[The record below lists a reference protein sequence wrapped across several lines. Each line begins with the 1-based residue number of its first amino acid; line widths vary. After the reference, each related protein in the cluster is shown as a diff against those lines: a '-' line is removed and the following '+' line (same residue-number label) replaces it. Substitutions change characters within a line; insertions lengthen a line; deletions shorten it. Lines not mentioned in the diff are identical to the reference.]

1 VAGPR
6 GERPHVN
13 HPTTFSHN
21 LLRPLGY
28 FPFGLLAATGK
39 ERVGRAVQD
48 AHHHWLGQA
57 HQRTPHIDAV
67 FHTDCKNTLFFS
79 KLQIFAEQLL
89 KTACKGT
96 NKRAENKRK
105 YEVIYFA
112 FPSESTFDEVRG
124 TNKRA
129 ESKAKTLFF

>member
-1 VAGPR
+1 MSSVSKPR
-6 GERPHVN
+6 VR
-13 HPTTFSHN
+13 HN
-21 LLRPLGY
+21 RHKQ
-28 FPFGLLAATGK
+28 GLNLTLEKLSADF
-39 ERVGRAVQD
+39 R
-48 AHHHWLGQA
+48 
-57 HQRTPHIDAV
+57 

-129 ESKAKTLFF
+129 ESKAKTLFSG